1 MPGITIKLRNINTS
15 SKLFSQN
22 SSNDHKIV
30 VGNTSSPS
38 SPFPYFLVRVDDNNI
53 PEPSTPPSNVCEI
66 SSTNQNIVFLSFN
79 TQFPQFDGLSSNH
92 LAISPG
98 RNLEFF
104 YDNTSLLLSENLTNF
119 YVNPLPTLLL
129 LPGPI
134 KIHIKNNISNSNPNQ
149 TSIIALSN
157 LSSPSR
163 YIPHYDEVFDNNPE
177 TPFRITPF
185 VSPSSSTIPICILL
199 GNEFVIREQENN
211 GIELSSDRINNNEI
225 PGTTFRVL
233 LRDSNSDVYSY
244 RNTELHFD
252 KLEDEDIVHI
262 SFLKVYPRV
271 ITSST
276 TREID
281 TLDTLSSA
289 SPSQSN
295 FDIFST
301 IQTGPSTIHTALFF
315 SLYRKSNQTELIG
328 VCQFDD
334 NTSSKKLYP
343 YYNVVDYK
351 SKVGI
356 EMAGKDSLFVFQTK
370 RDFPWDSS
378 LIVRGRFNL
387 EGGTVEKDLYVG
399 KQGGEGIK
407 IIPEYN
413 VSPTNTDSL
422 ICGSTFDPE
431 NPVGNSWGIY
441 GSGKSFFT
449 DIYIGNKLGHL
460 IFRKKQS
467 TTNPD
472 EYEFILR
479 TENLTVDTP
488 NFKLSTVTT
497 DTEKPYL
504 SFFQKKTSS
513 PDEIP
518 FEFIRIGYLRSINIT
533 STSTPTLIPTFG
545 ISARNSSS
553 TEILRIEEDN
563 SNISGY
569 DINEW
574 HRDKGLLL
582 RDYDFSSN
590 ADADRAKL
598 LWLSPMEGLIDY
610 SKNSV
615 LKIGTHYLNR
625 ITGES
630 EKIFYIFSDNSI
642 PTSTSPALSL
652 LENTITEKKQQ
663 IVFIIQNRLYN
674 RRPSALSDNAL
685 TNTTTAFKN
694 PIVFNQNSI
703 FLDIGSRQVRH
714 WIRSRD
720 KNTFR
725 LGLPQCY
732 IGQITYPDAPNSEFN
747 SIILSSI
754 DGILYDL
761 PQSTTSVT
769 LTNAETYLEVYYG
782 IPYIEKTYNS
792 SSSSSNTKIKIGV
805 LKSKTCSKNFVNVIK
820 KEIVVLIELNV
831 QNVDAE
837 TIILWN
843 SNVTL
848 DIGNYLTKLSSS
860 SNIKTTSTSASST
873 IPILLL
879 GKTNSNGIIEFTITW
894 PSSSTSSTSSTPLS
908 NHNDLNVI
916 VTQYNEPGKRS
927 N

>member
-15 SKLFSQN
+15 SKLFFQN
-22 SSNDHKIV
+22 LSNDHKIV
-30 VGNTSSPS
+30 VGNTSTS
-38 SPFPYFLVRVDDNNI
+38 SSLPYFLVRVDDSNI
-53 PEPSTPPSNVCEI
+53 SGPFTPPSNVYQI

-79 TQFPQFDGLSSNH
+79 TQFPQFNGLSSNH

-104 YDNTSLLLSENLTNF
+104 YDNTSLLLSENLTNL
-119 YVNPLPTLLL
+119 YVSPLPTSLL
-129 LPGPI
+129 LPSSPI
-134 KIHIKNNISNSNPNQ
+134 KIHIKNNTSNSNPNQ

-163 YIPHYDEVFDNNPE
+163 YIPHYDEVFDNNTK

-185 VSPSSSTIPICILL
+185 VSPSSSSTTPISILL
-199 GNEFVIREQENN
+199 GKAFVIREQESN
-211 GIELSSDRINNNEI
+211 GIELLSDRINNNEI

-233 LRDSNSDVYSY
+233 LRDSNSNVYSY
-244 RNTELHFD
+244 QNTELYFD
-252 KLEDEDIVHI
+252 KLGDEDIVHI
-262 SFLKVYPRV
+262 SLLKVYPRV
-271 ITSST
+271 ITSTT

-289 SPSQSN
+289 SPTQSN

-301 IQTGPSTIHTALFF
+301 IQTGSSTIHTALFF
-315 SLYRKSNQTELIG
+315 SLYRKGNQTELIG
-328 VCQFDD
+328 VCQFDN

-351 SKVGI
+351 NKVGI

-387 EGGTVEKDLYVG
+387 EGGTIEKDLYVG

-407 IIPEYN
+407 IIPEYKF
-413 VSPTNTDSL
+413 SPTNTDSL
-422 ICGSTFDPE
+422 ICGSTFNPE

-574 HRDKGLLL
+574 HQDKGLLL

-610 SKNSV
+610 SKNSI

-630 EKIFYIFSDNSI
+630 EKVFYIFSDNSI

-685 TNTTTAFKN
+685 TNTTTAFKE

-703 FLDIGSRQVRH
+703 FLGIENKQVRH

-725 LGLPQCY
+725 LGLHRCY
-732 IGQITYPDAPNSEFN
+732 IGQITYLDNSSSEFN

-761 PQSTTSVT
+761 PQSTTSVN
-769 LTNAETYLEVYYG
+769 LTNAEPYLEVYYG

-792 SSSSSNTKIKIGV
+792 SSSPSNTKIKIGV
-805 LKSKTCSKNFVNVIK
+805 LKSKICSKNFVNVIK

-848 DIGNYLTKLSSS
+848 NVGNYLTKLSSS
-860 SNIKTTSTSASST
+860 SNIKTTSASPST
-873 IPILLL
+873 IPMLLL
-879 GKTNSNGIIEFTITW
+879 GKTDSNGIIEFTITW
-894 PSSSTSSTSSTPLS
+894 PSLLDSDPSS